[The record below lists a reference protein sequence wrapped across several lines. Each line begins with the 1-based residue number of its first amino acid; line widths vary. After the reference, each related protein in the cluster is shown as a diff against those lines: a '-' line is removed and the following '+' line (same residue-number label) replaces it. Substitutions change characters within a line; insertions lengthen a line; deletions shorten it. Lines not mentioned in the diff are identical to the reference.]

1 MKLGPIT
8 KLDKR
13 NLLTFKK
20 FDDDFMWVSCDVT
33 VTFPIDD
40 QFVAEQSGCWIQES
54 MVCKTYIVINSNLS
68 SYKN

>member
-13 NLLTFKK
+13 NLSTFKK
-20 FDDDFMWVSCDVT
+20 FDDDFMWVCCDVT
-33 VTFPIDD
+33 LPFLIYD
-40 QFVAEQSGCWIQES
+40 QFGAEQSGCRIQES